1 MILPDFNDFPRK
13 GRILGIDWGARRIGL
28 AVSGENHGFVF
39 ERPVLV
45 QSDMKTSAK
54 QIYDLIR
61 SEKIVGVVV
70 GLPLRSDGSDSDTTR
85 NVRDFAKEL
94 TAYTDIP
101 VAFIDESLTSIE
113 AQEKLGRIRV
123 SDIKRNLDSAAA
135 RVILENAISLMNR
148 I

>member
-28 AVSGENHGFVF
+28 AVSDENHGFVF